1 MSYEVILTP
10 DFKKFFKK
18 LFKKY
23 PSLKEDLL
31 SVIEKLERNHEE
43 GISIGGNLYKVR
55 LAISS
60 KNKGKSGG
68 ARVIYYFFTQNKEVY
83 LIHIFDK
90 SDFDKVPKAKLLELL
105 ESAGL
110 S

>member
-31 SVIEKLERNHEE
+31 SLIEKLERNHEE
-43 GISIGGNLYKVR
+43 GISIGGNL
-55 LAISS
+55 
-60 KNKGKSGG
+60 
-68 ARVIYYFFTQNKEVY
+68 
-83 LIHIFDK
+83 
-90 SDFDKVPKAKLLELL
+90 
-105 ESAGL
+105 
-110 S
+110 

>member
-55 LAISS
+55 LAKTRGNQVEQGLFIIS
-60 KNKGKSGG
+60 
-68 ARVIYYFFTQNKEVY
+68 
-83 LIHIFDK
+83 
-90 SDFDKVPKAKLLELL
+90 LLKTKR
-105 ESAGL
+105 ST
-110 S
+110 

>member
-31 SVIEKLERNHEE
+31 TLIEKLE
-43 GISIGGNLYKVR
+43 K
-55 LAISS
+55 
-60 KNKGKSGG
+60 KSQ
-68 ARVIYYFFTQNKEVY
+68 RR
-83 LIHIFDK
+83 
-90 SDFDKVPKAKLLELL
+90 DFNRW
-105 ESAGL
+105 ESL
-110 S
+110 